1 MEGGRPGTDAQ
12 IEMRR
17 DHWIRRL
24 GRGSPLQWAVESDRP
39 DFKSQLRHLHL
50 CPDVNIYREKRDS
63 GLNKREE
70 YSWCKV
76 PRVAIE
82 DRD

>member
-1 MEGGRPGTDAQ
+1 MEGSRPGTDAQ
-12 IEMRR
+12 TELKR

-24 GRGSPLQWAVESDRP
+24 GRRSPLRWALGSDRP

-63 GLNKREE
+63 GQNKREE
-70 YSWCKV
+70 YSWCKAL
-76 PRVAIE
+76 RAAIE

>member
-24 GRGSPLQWAVESDRP
+24 GRGSPLQWALESDRP
-39 DFKSQLRHLHL
+39 DFKSRLRHLHL

-63 GLNKREE
+63 GLNKKRGILMVQ
-70 YSWCKV
+70 SPKGGH
-76 PRVAIE
+76 R
-82 DRD
+82 R